1 MAKEP
6 IMNQM
11 AESILDNGL
20 KMRNRDKEHSMTL
33 MVANTLASFY
43 MERDKAEGLML
54 IILELDMWDNGRM
67 TKDMVEV
74 LNHTRMERN
83 MKDFGIMMKRMA
95 LESTFTKMAH
105 KKL

>member
-1 MAKEP
+1 
-6 IMNQM
+6 
-11 AESILDNGL
+11 
-20 KMRNRDKEHSMTL
+20 
-33 MVANTLASFY
+33 
-43 MERDKAEGLML
+43 
-54 IILELDMWDNGRM
+54 M